1 MAGIREIAREYRDEI
16 MNGIAWV
23 AIWKTG
29 KSWNARAF
37 WLNTESDMI
46 EDEDMQEARDIV
58 AADAN
63 AIFINEYY
71 CAHMG
76 DGKQEEIVSAIRFFY
91 EEGWHKLAD
100 STAYREEEESKHK
113 LTVESIINIYGSK
126 VKEIKAYNEAKRTK
140 VEEFLQVEPVAFA
153 LSDEP
158 DVLRI
163 YIDKESAEA
172 SLDGTLKENDEK
184 RVESPRCN
192 ASQKDKEGT
201 GMKELKA
208 IRRKL
213 EDMAEKEAIRLFRLA
228 RRAEKH
234 GCRPGTVAKI
244 REEAWWLNK
253 EGTAYPDRLLRWQ
266 FEYEMKYAFKCEGYK
281 E

>member
-37 WLNTESDMI
+37 WLNTDTDMI

-76 DGKQEEIVSAIRFFY
+76 DGKLEEIVSAIRFFY
-91 EEGWHKLAD
+91 EEGWNTLAD
-100 STAYREEEESKHK
+100 STAYRAEEESKHK

-163 YIDKESAEA
+163 YIDRESAEA
-172 SLDGTLKENDEK
+172 SLDGTLKENDAKREALPRFTEVRTVSWDEVRSLCIAKRWYTRGSNEQYSALAGYICDLEK
-184 RVESPRCN
+184 VTTEDLVYI
-192 ASQKDKEGT
+192 ASD
-201 GMKELKA
+201 
-208 IRRKL
+208 IL
-213 EDMAEKEAIRLFRLA
+213 EHSNTEYNLEAILW
-228 RRAEKH
+228 E
-234 GCRPGTVAKI
+234 
-244 REEAWWLNK
+244 LNRVCNTCFVH
-253 EGTAYPDRLLRWQ
+253 E
-266 FEYEMKYAFKCEGYK
+266 
-281 E
+281 